1 MITQAQIAN
10 VLDHP
15 VYDVDGSKIGDTRHL
30 FLDDATGEP
39 EWVSVRTGLF
49 GTGESFV
56 PLREATLVEDHLEV
70 PYSKSTVK
78 DAPHVDV
85 DAGGFLTVDEEH
97 RLYEHYDIAWD
108 EDPGWQQVVDRPERV
123 GQSHRRSRTVADTGD
138 GASLPYDNTT
148 ASGIA
153 RGGQETPDVNAPQP
167 GYDNTTAS
175 GIARGSHES
184 PHANPARSGNSED
197 DAMTHPHEHERAG
210 VESPA
215 TGRPR
220 LRLYTTSE
228 VRR

>member
-1 MITQAQIAN
+1 MITQAQIAD

-15 VYDVDGSKIGDTRHL
+15 VYAADGSKIGDIRHL

-56 PLREATLVEDHLEV
+56 PLRKATIGEDHLEV
-70 PYSKSTVK
+70 PYAKSTVK

-97 RLYEHYDIAWD
+97 LLYEHYDIAWD
-108 EDPGWQQVVDRPERV
+108 EDPGWQQVADRPER
-123 GQSHRRSRTVADTGD
+123 GGRSHRRSWTGADTGD
-138 GASLPYDNTT
+138 GASLSYADTT

-153 RGGQETPDVNAPQP
+153 RGGQETPD
-167 GYDNTTAS
+167 G
-175 GIARGSHES
+175 ES
-184 PHANPARSGNSED
+184 PG
-197 DAMTHPHEHERAG
+197 
-210 VESPA
+210 

-220 LRLYTTSE
+220 LRLYTASE
-228 VRR
+228 ERR